1 MKLVTSVL
9 GIVGNVLK
17 IRGNLDRICGS
28 WEGGG
33 FFNMAA
39 IQTIKTVTGKMKQN

>member
-1 MKLVTSVL
+1 M
-9 GIVGNVLK
+9 
-17 IRGNLDRICGS
+17 IRGNLDMICGS

-39 IQTIKTVTGKMKQN
+39 IQTIKTIVMTMEQK